1 MSPRPRLVEVT
12 EVPTPLGTLRG
23 YAFLDADGTEV
34 IAVVRGRIWGR
45 AEVPLGISANDGTAP
60 PSTALGAFEDVVVVH
75 FRPRPDEPPNG
86 VRRREDERRF
96 AIARAVVRR
105 LGVRSVR
112 LVTATPMGRME
123 KR

>member
-1 MSPRPRLVEVT
+1 MKPVPRLVDVT
-12 EVPTPLGTLRG
+12 EVPTPLGILRG

-34 IAVVRGRIWGR
+34 VAVVRGRVWGR
-45 AEVPLGISANDGTAP
+45 TEVPLGISPNDGSAP

-75 FRPRPDEPPNG
+75 FRSHANDHQPG
-86 VRRREDERRF
+86 VQPSEDERRF
-96 AIARAVVRR
+96 AIARAVVRH

-112 LVTATPMGRME
+112 LVITTAIERME